1 MEMAVW
7 ELPHDVQGRPE
18 LPELLEVI
26 NNFWKEHQLAKLAI
40 PEVSL
45 LLFITSSI
53 QNVNISSHQLT
64 DTTPRFSN
72 THQA

>member
-7 ELPHDVQGRPE
+7 ELPQDVQGRPE

-45 LLFITSSI
+45 LFDKAFDIYK
-53 QNVNISSHQLT
+53 
-64 DTTPRFSN
+64 
-72 THQA
+72 

>member
-7 ELPHDVQGRPE
+7 ELPQDVQGRPE

-45 LLFITSSI
+45 LFDKAFDIYKQPPTY
-53 QNVNISSHQLT
+53 T
-64 DTTPRFSN
+64 MTRFSN
-72 THQA
+72 TRQV